1 MTPVTRAAI
10 TLRRAR
16 SEDAERLLQWRNDP
30 ETRRWYLQRA
40 RVPRRDH
47 EGWLS
52 LKLNDRGCRIYI
64 VEERGVPVGQLRIE
78 RVGPSAAE
86 VSLSVDAAARGRGIG
101 STMLKR
107 AAAAARRE
115 LRVAKLLAHVRPENV
130 PSAVAF
136 LKAGFRFTALER
148 HGGAN
153 TYVFARS
160 VIRDA

>member
-1 MTPVTRAAI
+1 MTRVARSAI

-52 LKLNDRGCRIYI
+52 LKLADRACRIYI
-64 VEERGVPVGQLRIE
+64 VEERGTPVGQLRIE
-78 RVGPSAAE
+78 RTAPGAAE

-101 STMLKR
+101 SAMLTR

-115 LRVAKLLAHVRPENV
+115 LRAKKLLAHVRPENV

-136 LKAGFRFTALER
+136 LKAGFRFTGLER
-148 HGGAN
+148 HGGAV
-153 TYVFARS
+153 TYVFVRMLA
-160 VIRDA
+160 